1 MENFIPTNTPLVELK
16 EIEKYFGFAGKI
28 YAKVEYFN
36 PSGSVKDRPVY
47 QMLLDYKEAGILK
60 EGGTIVEATSGN
72 TGIALAFYSKIFKY
86 RLIIVMPKSMSEQR
100 RKMITDLGGE
110 LCLVDGGM
118 SLAKETAENIV
129 KETPNSFIFNQFNN
143 DSNPKAHYLNTA
155 PEIFSK
161 LDKVGY
167 FFAGFGTGGTI
178 SGIGQYAK
186 EHKLSTKIVAIEPEE
201 SPLITKGVAGKHKI
215 QGIGANFV
223 PYTLKKEFI
232 DEFITANSDKSIV
245 FARLVRDLE
254 KLDIGISSGAA
265 LLGAIN
271 YIKEHNIKEGT
282 VVVLFPDKGDRYTW

>member
-60 EGGTIVEATSGN
+60 EGGTVVEATSGN

-86 RLIIVMPKSMSEQR
+86 RLIIAMPKSMSEQR

-129 KETPNSFIFNQFNN
+129 KETPDSFIFNQFNN

-161 LDKVGY
+161 LDKVDY
-167 FFAGFGTGGTI
+167 FFAGFGTGGTV
-178 SGIGQYAK
+178 SGVGQYAK
-186 EHKLSTKIVAIEPEE
+186 EHKLATRIVAIEPEE

-215 QGIGANFV
+215 QGIGANFI

-232 DEFITANSDKSIV
+232 DEFITANSDKSIE

-271 YIKEHNIKEGT
+271 YIKEHNIKDGT